1 MRILAQGLL
10 FGFAALAPAHAATI
24 FSSGF
29 EPPFN
34 LPANA
39 AEAAR
44 FLTQASFGPT
54 PQDIAR
60 VQAIGYVGWLHQ
72 QFHTPPTRARPHLE
86 QIAAAGVAV
95 SHNHRMDRW
104 FHTAVYAP
112 DQLRQRMAYALSQ
125 ILVVSDR
132 DASLSS
138 DYFGVA
144 EYWDLLASHAFG
156 NYRDLMRAVSL
167 SPQMARYLTFLRN
180 RKGDPASGRLPDENY
195 ARELMQLF
203 TIGLIERNDDF
214 SPVLDAQGRP
224 IPTYDQATIM
234 ELARVFT
241 GFTYAGSSSFFSG
254 SPNYLPMICFQ
265 SQHDDQA
272 KEIFGVRLLSGQC
285 LQDLEEA
292 LDVLFHH
299 PNTPPFVARQLIQR
313 FVTSNPS
320 PQYIERVVR
329 VFKDNGQG
337 VRGDLR
343 AVLEAILL
351 DPEAR
356 IRDPSPHYGKPREPL
371 LKLTALWRAFEAQPP
386 PADPGGFVPMGVR
399 SPQNDYAQ
407 RPLGAPTVF
416 NFYEPDYRPSGP
428 IADAGLYAPEFQIID
443 ENYVVRTANHLY
455 ARVWSGYLGMPN
467 PPADRPLLNLS
478 PVAAL
483 ANDPEAMV
491 ALLDLR
497 LTYGTMSPGLRDVLR
512 RMVAE
517 LPADGNTKAR
527 AAIQVITLSPDFA
540 VQR

>member
-1 MRILAQGLL
+1 
-10 FGFAALAPAHAATI
+10 
-24 FSSGF
+24 
-29 EPPFN
+29 
-34 LPANA
+34 
-39 AEAAR
+39 
-44 FLTQASFGPT
+44 
-54 PQDIAR
+54 
-60 VQAIGYVGWLHQ
+60 
-72 QFHTPPTRARPHLE
+72 
-86 QIAAAGVAV
+86 
-95 SHNHRMDRW
+95 
-104 FHTAVYAP
+104 
-112 DQLRQRMAYALSQ
+112 
-125 ILVVSDR
+125 
-132 DASLSS
+132 
-138 DYFGVA
+138 
-144 EYWDLLASHAFG
+144 
-156 NYRDLMRAVSL
+156 
-167 SPQMARYLTFLRN
+167 
-180 RKGDPASGRLPDENY
+180 
-195 ARELMQLF
+195 
-203 TIGLIERNDDF
+203 
-214 SPVLDAQGRP
+214 
-224 IPTYDQATIM
+224 
-234 ELARVFT
+234 
-241 GFTYAGSSSFFSG
+241 
-254 SPNYLPMICFQ
+254 MICFQ

-292 LDVLFHH
+292 LDILFHH

-371 LKLTALWRAFEAQPP
+371 LKLSALWRAFEAQPP

-455 ARVWSGYLGMPN
+455 ARVWSGYVGMPN

-527 AAIQVITLSPDFA
+527 AAIQIITLSPDFA